1 MRNALFLSLL
11 WLASCATTASADDL
25 LQLVV
30 IATGN
35 QSDAAL
41 DAAAQ
46 ESAAFLTKFIGGE
59 GSSYRKVDPGGS
71 LPVVRNLRS
80 STEQIENRELVD
92 TGCPNACSNSGSTRC
107 RSLGCAY
114 CGDCGGRRLQ
124 QMRTASQQRTIES
137 DLQSELDKYCEGKTG
152 CKLHARIMRVS
163 SDGTASR
170 AN

>member
-11 WLASCATTASADDL
+11 WLASCATIASADDL

-80 STEQIENRELVD
+80 SPEQIEHRELPD
-92 TGCPNACSNSGSTRC
+92 LGCPNSCSNSGSTRC
-107 RSLGCAY
+107 RSLGCAF

>member
-1 MRNALFLSLL
+1 MRNAFLLSLL
-11 WLASCATTASADDL
+11 CLASCATTARADDL

-35 QSDAAL
+35 QTDAAL

-46 ESAAFLTKFIGGE
+46 DSAAFLTKFVGGE
-59 GSSYRKVDPGGS
+59 GSSYRKVNPGGS

-80 STEQIENRELVD
+80 SPEQSEHRELAD
-92 TGCPNACSNSGSTRC
+92 LGCPNSCSNSGSTRC

-114 CGDCGGRRLQ
+114 CGECGGRLLQ

-137 DLQSELDKYCEGKTG
+137 DLQSQLDKYCEGKTG
-152 CKLHARIMRVS
+152 CKLHARIMRVD